1 MRKIFSLLVILF
13 VVILPLTVHAATN
26 GITLPTGTGLPSSG
40 VTTVLDNVSKFVI
53 SLIAGLAVLM
63 IVASGIMYITAGGD
77 SSKAEK
83 AKEWLIASI
92 VGLVIA
98 LLAFVIVI
106 VVGTTLGVSW

>member
-1 MRKIFSLLVILF
+1 MRKILSLLAVLF
-13 VVILPLTVHAATN
+13 VVSLPLVVHAATN
-26 GITLPTGTGLPSSG
+26 GITLPTGTGLPNSG
-40 VTTVLDNVSKFVI
+40 VSTILDNVSKFVI

-63 IVASGIMYITAGGD
+63 IVVSGIMYITAGGD
-77 SSKAEK
+77 SGKAEK

-106 VVGTTLGVSW
+106 VVGNTLGANW

>member
-1 MRKIFSLLVILF
+1 MRKIFSLSVILF
-13 VVILPLTVHAATN
+13 IIALPFAVHAATN
-26 GITLPTGTGLPSSG
+26 GITLPTGTGLPNSG
-40 VTTVLDNVSKFVI
+40 VTTILDNVSKFVI

-63 IVASGIMYITAGGD
+63 IVVSGIMYITAGGD
-77 SSKAEK
+77 SGKAEK